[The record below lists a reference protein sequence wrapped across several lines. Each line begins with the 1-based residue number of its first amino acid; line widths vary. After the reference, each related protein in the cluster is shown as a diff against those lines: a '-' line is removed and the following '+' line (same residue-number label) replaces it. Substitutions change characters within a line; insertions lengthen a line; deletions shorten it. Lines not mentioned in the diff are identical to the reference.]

1 LQWIQDHPQLITV
14 LTGMGTLAVWVIYLQ
29 VFVSSYR
36 RQLRA
41 TLLITRGAGTGL
53 EARCFLSNMSSEPVY
68 VASVFVRLETF
79 DGPLI
84 CPVTDMLHPERETP
98 PDPRQRTRQ
107 GPLGS
112 GEIRDLG
119 SFGNLMRHALRV
131 QSEEAVPDELHTGI
145 RSIMIEVVG
154 HYGSED
160 LPIGAR
166 RVFVVLEQAGGPL
179 IRGQELQTEQIRN
192 RRERKRLV
200 SDLERDR

>member
-1 LQWIQDHPQLITV
+1 LQWIEDHRELITA
-14 LTGMGTLAVWVIYLQ
+14 LTGIGTLAVWVIYLQ
-29 VFVSSYR
+29 LFVSNYR

-53 EARCFLSNMSSEPVY
+53 EARCFLSNMSSEPIY
-68 VASVFVRLETF
+68 VASVLVRMESS

-84 CPVTDMLHPERETP
+84 CPVTDMLHLEGETP
-98 PDPRQRTRQ
+98 SDPRQRTRQ

-119 SFGNLMRHALRV
+119 SFANLMRHALQA
-131 QSEEAVPDELHTGI
+131 QSEEPVPDELHTGI
-145 RSIMIEVVG
+145 RSIMIEIVG

-160 LPIGAR
+160 LPVGAR
-166 RVFVVLEQAGGPL
+166 RVFVVLEQAGGLL

-192 RRERKRLV
+192 RRERKSLV
-200 SDLERDR
+200 ADLERDR